1 MRYIS
6 GIVLEKVHN
15 QMTKP
20 VYIIRLVS
28 AMILLLLIISVSV
41 FAQTKNV
48 YKKEETMAPPQNT
61 ISLVAFPYNGETL
74 PMVTLKEFPVIA
86 ARTFKSEKDKL
97 AYFKLKRDVRKAYPY
112 AVLASVKLRE
122 YDALLASM
130 SEKKQS
136 KYLRK
141 AEKELKEQFEEDLKN
156 LTMDQGRILIR
167 LINRETGM
175 TTYKVIKDY
184 RGGFSAF
191 MWQSLGLLWGNNLK
205 WKYDPSKGED
215 MLIEGII
222 QEIQDKE
229 V

>member
-1 MRYIS
+1 MRYIT
-6 GIVLEKVHN
+6 GIVLEMKRI
-15 QMTKP
+15 QMTKSA
-20 VYIIRLVS
+20 YIVRVIS
-28 AMILLLLIISVSV
+28 AMVLLLLLISIGA
-41 FAQTKNV
+41 FAQSIIP
-48 YKKEETMAPPQNT
+48 PPQNNILLT
-61 ISLVAFPYNGETL
+61 AFPYHGETL
-74 PMVTLKEFPVIA
+74 PMVTLKEFPVVA

-130 SEKKQS
+130 PEKKQS

-141 AEKELKEQFEEDLKN
+141 LEKELKVQFESDLKN
-156 LTMDQGRILIR
+156 LTMGQGKILIR

-184 RGGFSAF
+184 RGSFTAF
-191 MWQSLGLLWGNNLK
+191 MWQSIGLLWGNNLK

-215 MLIEGII
+215 KLIEEII

>member
-1 MRYIS
+1 
-6 GIVLEKVHN
+6 
-15 QMTKP
+15 
-20 VYIIRLVS
+20 
-28 AMILLLLIISVSV
+28 MILLLLFVSDGV
-41 FAQTKNV
+41 FAQLKNIS
-48 YKKEETMAPPQNT
+48 QNDMNIPFQNNIMLT
-61 ISLVAFPYNGETL
+61 AFPYHGETL
-74 PMVTLKEFPVIA
+74 PTLTLKEFPVIA
-86 ARTFKSEKDKL
+86 VRTFKSEKDKL

-112 AVLASVKLRE
+112 AVLASIKLKE
-122 YDALLASM
+122 YDAILVNVPENKRAPFL
-130 SEKKQS
+130 KKT
-136 KYLRK
+136 
-141 AEKELKEQFEEDLKN
+141 EKELKEQFEADLKN
-156 LTMDQGRILIR
+156 LTMNQGRILIR

-205 WKYDPSKGED
+205 WTYDPSKGED